1 VTKAQGRELLAQRV
15 IDGCAVISATLKSL
29 EPDIRKLWVEFD
41 KLASGETIHGCKT
54 KKQFSDRHLGRTPR
68 TIRYMLAGGNPGN
81 KKTREIIS
89 PALDVFDAAYQ
100 YLSAFSSEGNLGRLP
115 ALLDRLK
122 VGPTLTA
129 EEQKT
134 LKAVLTQ
141 LEHLSEQ
148 AGAYRQQ
155 LSEYAP
161 KAEAA

>member
-15 IDGCAVISATLKSL
+15 IDGYKVACRKLRNI
-29 EPDIRKLWVEFD
+29 EGDIRALWAEFD
-41 KLASGETIHGCKT
+41 KLDRSSGETIMGCST
-54 KKQFSDRHLGRTPR
+54 KKEFCKRHIDRELRSV
-68 TIRYMLAGGNPGN
+68 RYMLNGGNHKRAGE
-81 KKTREIIS
+81 TVS
-89 PALDVFDAAYQ
+89 PSLDVFDAAYQ
-100 YLSAFSSEGNLGRLP
+100 YLSAFTSEENLGRLP

-122 VGPTLTA
+122 VGPTLTV
-129 EEQKT
+129 EEEKT